1 MTSRILC
8 LVASS
13 NGPSPVK
20 NSITNDTMLINVN
33 LNDIDITKTTIQQTG
48 ILSPTTA
55 DTKSTNKQ
63 TENKITKQEQQAME
77 GIMGSMQLYSTLKK
91 NNEDKI
97 SKLRS
102 VIVISS

>member
-1 MTSRILC
+1 MGINN
-8 LVASS
+8 SS
-13 NGPSPVK
+13 KLNEEEISK
-20 NSITNDTMLINVN
+20 IQHEITKLETDNTRY
-33 LNDIDITKTTIQQTG
+33 NDIIYNLQLAIQN
-48 ILSPTTA
+48 LA